1 MTPESRNSRF
11 REASLLGNA
20 SENTFPR
27 YLILTTIEEV
37 LGPVFLIGSDS
48 NKCGASS
55 ERPAPSLNE
64 EEASFPN
71 T

>member
-1 MTPESRNSRF
+1 MTPESRNSGF

-20 SENTFPR
+20 SVKTFPR
-27 YLILTTIEEV
+27 HLILTTIEEV
-37 LGPVFLIGSDS
+37 LGPVFLIGSDP
-48 NKCGASS
+48 NKNGASS
-55 ERPAPSLNE
+55 PLNE